1 MLRCYRPCEK
11 GAKGNKEMN
20 KREREKEEMN
30 SPPLEPTTY
39 LNRDI
44 LQLAYNYYIL
54 LFVFQT

>member
-1 MLRCYRPCEK
+1 
-11 GAKGNKEMN
+11 MN

-30 SPPLEPTTY
+30 NPPLEPTTY